1 MENFIFCAVKYG
13 IIMRTF
19 NICLA
24 KGIARN
30 SDDEALYTF
39 TFGNA
44 RVHWFEFFLLLI
56 SKAKFL
62 NTQLTIFAKLLAIL
76 ILLMYCSHKN
86 NSMLA
91 D

>member
-30 SDDEALYTF
+30 SDDEAFYTF
-39 TFGNA
+39 TFGNV
-44 RVHWFEFFLLLI
+44 RVHWFEFFC
-56 SKAKFL
+56 
-62 NTQLTIFAKLLAIL
+62 
-76 ILLMYCSHKN
+76 Y
-86 NSMLA
+86 
-91 D
+91 